1 MIHPLADFAN
11 LLDEPSWRPRAESQ
25 NKFRIFEGDAHAFQI
40 SGLCSIHRRLWL
52 VGDPR
57 PSCRAG
63 LSSSPRHRSVRAR
76 TNEPH
81 ALTGFLP
88 WHRQRSQLHTAGKTL
103 QPPTFHVLPGIEV
116 RVSRRIDEGRLSVH
130 VWNSIGKRLDKLIS
144 GEAER
149 QQT

>member
-1 MIHPLADFAN
+1 MHSRVAACLVFIAGCGLLAIPAHPAAQGNQAHRAIVAFAP
-11 LLDEPSWRPRAESQ
+11 EQTSRT
-25 NKFRIFEGDAHAFQI
+25 
-40 SGLCSIHRRLWL
+40 
-52 VGDPR
+52 
-57 PSCRAG
+57 
-63 LSSSPRHRSVRAR
+63 LS
-76 TNEPH
+76 
-81 ALTGFLP
+81 TGFLP

-130 VWNSIGKRLDKLIS
+130 VWNSLGKRLDKLIS